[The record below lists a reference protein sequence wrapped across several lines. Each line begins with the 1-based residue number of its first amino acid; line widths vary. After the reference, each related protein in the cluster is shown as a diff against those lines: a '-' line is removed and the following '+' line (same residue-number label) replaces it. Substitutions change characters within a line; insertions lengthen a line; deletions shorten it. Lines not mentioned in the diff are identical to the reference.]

1 MLNMGSVPVP
11 FGAGHNFA
19 NIWAHPSRMFP
30 RLCVDSVSST
40 DGLMKGVSFRVRSG
54 EVVAIHGDN
63 ASSLSAIA
71 DICLGSPLSQ
81 GSIRVKGNMHA
92 MHAVAG
98 PSWTSFEDVIIV
110 TDASRAALHEVADTM
125 HPEALTELTRSGAAI
140 LVLSRDFPALAACAD
155 RLLVMRDGRLTEE
168 LGRYELSRFS
178 ASESL
183 F

>member
-1 MLNMGSVPVP
+1 MDG
-11 FGAGHNFA
+11 
-19 NIWAHPSRMFP
+19 
-30 RLCVDSVSST
+30 VSSA
-40 DGLMKGVSFRVRSG
+40 DGLVKGISFRMRSG

-63 ASSLSAIA
+63 ASSLGAIA

-81 GSIRVKGNMHA
+81 GSIRVKDSMHA
-92 MHAVAG
+92 LTG

-125 HPEALTELTRSGAAI
+125 HAETLAGLASSGAAI
-140 LVLSRDFPALAACAD
+140 LVLSCDFPALAACAD

-168 LGRYELSRFS
+168 MGRYELSRFS